1 MLAGPRTCQG
11 ARGAIA
17 GLGQKCSFAA
27 GLALALAVS
36 ACVEPPPPADLSASE
51 GVFDRPQALLYV
63 GDLLV
68 VANTGWR
75 PGDFGAGSVVVLD
88 AATGA
93 VHTRIATSRPNP
105 QRLVVHGDTLYVL
118 NTGVIDLSDFDHPTA
133 ASAGSVDAL
142 ALATLRSATAPD
154 WSLEIPVV
162 PGPEAN
168 AAAPV
173 DLAFNGEAGLITLGV
188 ANATRR
194 LDLATRSIEAPV
206 FYTDFAQTGLGSV
219 RAWGA
224 GWLVADFNSDQLH
237 VIDAAGQPWPCAVSV
252 GEHPREVEGA
262 GALNVRGDE
271 AWLVLA
277 FSAKVRRLDLS
288 AANPRQPDCGITVST
303 AFGPVGEVPNDLH
316 IRGDRA
322 WVVDSG
328 RNRVE
333 AFDLAT
339 GASVQRLTL
348 APDSNPFHL
357 AFRDDGRQLA
367 VSEWVAGAVTV
378 FDLVRGEARR
388 FGADAA
394 PPEAPAD
401 GPPETLDER
410 AFADAVVSAPE
421 ADLDRPFGDP
431 DLAVNGVRGASGGGR
446 DVYGL
451 SAGEALVLAWS
462 SRALVDGPGAD
473 LAVFENAFDYPYGVF
488 MDLTVVEVSSDGAR
502 WVAFEHAYLAADPQ
516 SYQPD
521 PELWQGFAGRTPVIL
536 NADTHPTN
544 PFGPGAGG
552 DTFDLADLPA
562 ADAETAAIAQN
573 GVRFVRLSAAGDHLD
588 PNTGAPFPAD
598 PVSNGP
604 DIDGVAGRYLVPAP

>member
-1 MLAGPRTCQG
+1 MLAGASACQVG
-11 ARGAIA
+11 AVLVLGAL
-17 GLGQKCSFAA
+17 GLG
-27 GLALALAVS
+27 G
-36 ACVEPPPPADLSASE
+36 CVEPPPPGDQAASG
-51 GVFDRPQALLYV
+51 GVFDRPQAVVYV

-68 VANTGWR
+68 VANTAWR
-75 PGDFGAGSVVVLD
+75 PGPFGAGAVVVLD
-88 AATGA
+88 PATGA
-93 VHTRIATSRPNP
+93 VHTTVATSRPNP

-133 ASAGSVDAL
+133 ASAGSIDAL
-142 ALATLRSATAPD
+142 PLATLRAATAPA
-154 WSLEIPVV
+154 WSVDIPVV
-162 PGPEAN
+162 PGAEAN

-173 DLAFNGEAGLITLGV
+173 DLAFNGELGLITLGV

-194 LDLATRSIEAPV
+194 LDLADRRVEAPV
-206 FYTDFAQTGLGSV
+206 FYGETPRTGLGSV
-219 RAWGA
+219 RPWGA
-224 GWLVADFNSDQLH
+224 GWLVADFNA
-237 VIDAAGQPWPCAVSV
+237 DAVYVVGADGQPWPCAVDV

-277 FSAKVRRLDLS
+277 FSSKLRHLDLS
-288 AANPRQPDCGITVST
+288 AARPDAPACGVTVRA

-333 AFDLAT
+333 AFDLAS

-357 AFRDDGRQLA
+357 AFRADGRQLA
-367 VSEWVAGAVTV
+367 VTEWVAGAVTV
-378 FDLVRGEARR
+378 FDLVRADAKR

-394 PPEAPAD
+394 PPEPPAD
-401 GPPETLDER
+401 GPPEVVDDR
-410 AFADAVVSAPE
+410 AFADEVVAAPE
-421 ADLDRPFGDP
+421 ADPDRPFGDP
-431 DLAVNGVRGASGGGR
+431 ERAVNGVRGTSGGGR

-451 SAGEALVLAWS
+451 SAGEALVLGWS
-462 SRALVDGPGAD
+462 GRALVDGPGAD
-473 LAVFENAFDYPYGVF
+473 LAVFENAFAYPDGVF

-502 WVAFEHAYLAADPQ
+502 WVAFEHAYLAADPDT
-516 SYQPD
+516 YLPD
-521 PELWQGFAGRTPVIL
+521 PTLWQGFAGRTPVIL
-536 NADTHPTN
+536 NADLNPQN

-552 DTFDLADLPA
+552 DTFDLDDLPA
-562 ADAETAAIAQN
+562 ADAETAAIAER
-573 GVRFVRLSAAGDHLD
+573 GVRYVRLSAATDHLD
-588 PNTGAPFPAD
+588 PNTDAPYPAD

-604 DIDGVAGRYLVPAP
+604 DIDGVAGRYLVPLP